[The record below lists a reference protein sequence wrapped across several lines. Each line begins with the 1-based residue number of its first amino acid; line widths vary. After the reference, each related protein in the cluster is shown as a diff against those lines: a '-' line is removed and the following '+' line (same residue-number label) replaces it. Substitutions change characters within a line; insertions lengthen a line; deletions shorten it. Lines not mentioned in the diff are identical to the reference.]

1 MPIEKSQY
9 SGDVIHIGNYLRRQD
24 ILNIQNELVYV
35 CEKKLHSAGQKPA
48 ASDYPLFDPELV
60 FRLDGVFG
68 KKELVHKLCSALLQK
83 GCVSEEFEESV
94 LHREENSSTLL
105 SGLVAIPHGLTEY
118 VLVPR
123 IAVAFLNSPILW
135 DGEAKTDMI
144 FLLALNFDNRFG
156 AKQKIMG
163 FYSALI
169 SLLENPGEF
178 RTFREISSS
187 QEVVRYLEQLIL
199 LRLQES

>member
-1 MPIEKSQY
+1 M
-9 SGDVIHIGNYLRRQD
+9 
-24 ILNIQNELVYV
+24 
-35 CEKKLHSAGQKPA
+35 
-48 ASDYPLFDPELV
+48 
-60 FRLDGVFG
+60 
-68 KKELVHKLCSALLQK
+68 
-83 GCVSEEFEESV
+83 